1 MLQFDWHVQIT
12 PVSRKAQESSL
23 TLPDRFS
30 VSFSGWSR
38 DYLDSNPGMLI
49 VPILSV
55 CFPYCYSHSHS
66 VILTPILSSPPQL
79 SLSLPPSLPP
89 SLSLSLS
96 LSPFS
101 GCYLGIYGALG
112 ISQSFFVLFGSF
124 SLAIGGI
131 LASKTLHNKMLANIL
146 RSPMSF
152 FDTTPL
158 GRILNRFSKDIYLID
173 EVVPRSIRMFI
184 WTFLSV
190 LSTIIVIVIATPI
203 FAVVIVPLG
212 IFYILVQVR
221 GSVGEGVRE
230 LE

>member
-1 MLQFDWHVQIT
+1 M
-12 PVSRKAQESSL
+12 
-23 TLPDRFS
+23 
-30 VSFSGWSR
+30 G
-38 DYLDSNPGMLI
+38 SNPGVLI
-49 VPILSV
+49 VPILLSSV
-55 CFPYCYSHSHS
+55 CPLPVLLFSFPYCHH
-66 VILTPILSSPPQL
+66 PHNSPL
-79 SLSLPPSLPP
+79 SLSLPLSSLPLSSLPLSSLP
-89 SLSLSLS
+89 SS
-96 LSPFS
+96 S

-112 ISQSFFVLFGSF
+112 ISQSLFVLFGSF
-124 SLAIGGI
+124 SLAVGGI

-173 EVVPRSIRMFI
+173 EIVPRSIRMFI

-212 IFYILVQVR
+212 IFYLLVQVR
-221 GSVGEGVRE
+221 V
-230 LE
+230 